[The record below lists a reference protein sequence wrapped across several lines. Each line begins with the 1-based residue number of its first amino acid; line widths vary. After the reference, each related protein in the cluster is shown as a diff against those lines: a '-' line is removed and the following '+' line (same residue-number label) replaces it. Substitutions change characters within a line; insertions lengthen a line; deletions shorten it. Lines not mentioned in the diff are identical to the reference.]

1 MRSYR
6 ALLIAIVVVA
16 TAAAGAAAA
25 PVLLEV
31 KSALTGVVEGQ
42 PLVAVGDLVE
52 DGQALVYVR
61 TALTGSVSVA
71 ARAPRAGVV
80 REVVIVAG
88 QRIERGDLVAR
99 IEPR

>member
-1 MRSYR
+1 MWTNR
-6 ALLIAIVVVA
+6 ALLIAITLVA
-16 TAAAGAAAA
+16 AAAVGAAGAPA
-25 PVLLEV
+25 LLEV
-31 KSALTGVVEGQ
+31 KSALTGVVEAQ
-42 PLVAVGDLVE
+42 PLVGVGDVVD
-52 DGQALVYVR
+52 DGQAMVYVR

-99 IEPR
+99 IEPK